1 MKKIIAISLLCSS
14 VLLANNSII
23 DINNTLYAN
32 SYKEFNKLNK
42 NNYNY
47 SLDEITDDFI
57 YKAERMMD
65 LSKIEK
71 NHDVSFKNKICFED
85 NCLYK
90 DVTIINDKNNL
101 EIKKTIETIKMDIT
115 EDRKNVKN
123 IYFKNFEDNLLLVEE
138 KNFENIDQY
147 YKFYNSYFNRTEI
160 PSVQFKHTLKGI
172 TYKSTPLFFNI
183 FNQIDKDSKLSEM
196 FYKDILSNL
205 KKENTSS
212 SIEFVYDKDKEKGMV
227 KLEFVYSDLI
237 KYNIDIHLSKMYFT
251 NKENSVFFGNLA
263 VLTNQ
268 IDIKIDKTGLNKHV
282 KEFKNIELQQ
292 SFNEWK
298 KTYLDSEFLS
308 KKKIALNKYKEVTG
322 ENKSDIW
329 LNEILPF
336 ETFDNDI
343 IDLSIK
349 TKQDTTI
356 DSVFNLSIFLQTGYF
371 YNFKNLENLDIVN
384 NKTETTPIKESGV
397 QTPIKEIKDNK
408 VEETGKVNIV
418 PTSVKTPV
426 KEKDKIIVKPS
437 NKTVIKDF

>member
-1 MKKIIAISLLCSS
+1 
-14 VLLANNSII
+14 
-23 DINNTLYAN
+23 
-32 SYKEFNKLNK
+32 
-42 NNYNY
+42 
-47 SLDEITDDFI
+47 
-57 YKAERMMD
+57 
-65 LSKIEK
+65 
-71 NHDVSFKNKICFED
+71 
-85 NCLYK
+85 
-90 DVTIINDKNNL
+90 
-101 EIKKTIETIKMDIT
+101 
-115 EDRKNVKN
+115 
-123 IYFKNFEDNLLLVEE
+123 
-138 KNFENIDQY
+138 
-147 YKFYNSYFNRTEI
+147 
-160 PSVQFKHTLKGI
+160 
-172 TYKSTPLFFNI
+172 
-183 FNQIDKDSKLSEM
+183 
-196 FYKDILSNL
+196 
-205 KKENTSS
+205 
-212 SIEFVYDKDKEKGMV
+212 MV

-251 NKENSVFFGNLA
+251 NKENSVFFGNLGI
-263 VLTNQ
+263 LTNQ

-308 KKKIALNKYKEVTG
+308 KKKISLNKYKEVTG

-384 NKTETTPIKESGV
+384 NKTETTPIKEIGV

-408 VEETGKVNIV
+408 VEEIGKVNIV